1 VSTLV
6 ATYLVATI
14 VVLVAFVNLSGR
26 SARELVPVPGDLA
39 FYVGLTRRVLAI
51 R

>member
-1 VSTLV
+1 VI
-6 ATYLVATI
+6 ATI
-14 VVLVAFVNLSGR
+14 IVLVAFVHLSGR

-39 FYVGLTRRVLAI
+39 FYVGLTRRVLAT